1 MKNIDSEIILEVD
14 SLGKKFSKSLKKS
27 LYYGAKDIL
36 SELTDVFLPSRNNLS
51 KKSVLRKCEFWA
63 LKNINFKLRRGEIL
77 GIVGQNGAGKT
88 TLLKL
93 INGLISPDEG
103 TIKIKGSIGA
113 LIALGAGFNPIL
125 SGRENLYM
133 NASILG
139 FKRREIDLVFDEII
153 EFSELREFIDSPV
166 MNYSSGMKARL
177 GFSIASFVN
186 ADLLLVDEI
195 LSVGDLGFREKSF
208 NRMTRICEG
217 GSAAIFISHNSA
229 AILNLCTKVIW
240 MKKGEIFRAGATE
253 EIVTEYMHEQKKEY
267 LHKVKEEIA
276 THSTR
281 KNFDL
286 KNSAIHFHDIK
297 VLNTKGEEQEE
308 FKTGEDVRFRILL
321 ECQQDNLEAHF
332 VVHITLNGEI
342 LLVSDMLRDAKPV
355 CLQKGTWA
363 LDCVFENIPLLT
375 NHYIVKVFALG
386 KTPIERIAWPPYET
400 SLVIE
405 KKVQRSA
412 MMELRKPGI
421 IEVQARF
428 QAPHNI
434 PSRIRKSNVPS
445 NTT

>member
-208 NRMTRICEG
+208 NRMSHICRN
-217 GSAAIFISHNSA
+217 GSAAIFISHNTA
-229 AILNLCTKVIW
+229 AILSICTKVIW
-240 MKKGEIFRAGATE
+240 FKKGQIFKAGQTDK
-253 EIVTEYMHEQKKEY
+253 IMSEYMQEQKQEY
-267 LHKVKEEIA
+267 LNKLKHESSVTQNREREKYGVNNCSVEI
-276 THSTR
+276 TDVFSFNSNSSYTNEFITGENIGLKIFFNSTR
-281 KNFDL
+281 NNSDVNFV
-286 KNSAIHFHDIK
+286 I
-297 VLNTKGEEQEE
+297 
-308 FKTGEDVRFRILL
+308 
-321 ECQQDNLEAHF
+321 
-332 VVHITLNGEI
+332 HITLNNEI
-342 LLVSDMLRDAKPV
+342 LLVSDMLRDSKPV
-355 CLQKGTWA
+355 SLKEGKYCMECIFT
-363 LDCVFENIPLLT
+363 DIPLLS
-375 NHYIVKVFALG
+375 NFYIIKTFALG
-386 KTPIERIAWPPYET
+386 KTPIEKIAWPPFET
-400 SLVIE
+400 SFIIKDNVGNH
-405 KKVQRSA
+405 A
-412 MMELRKPGI
+412 MQELRKPGI
-421 IEVQARF
+421 IKAEADFKLLQKLD
-428 QAPHNI
+428 N
-434 PSRIRKSNVPS
+434 
-445 NTT
+445 